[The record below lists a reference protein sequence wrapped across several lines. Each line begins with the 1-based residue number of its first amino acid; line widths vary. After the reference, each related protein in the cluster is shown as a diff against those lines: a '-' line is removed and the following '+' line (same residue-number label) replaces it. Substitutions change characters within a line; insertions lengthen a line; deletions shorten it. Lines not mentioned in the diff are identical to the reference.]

1 MVWIDAHCSIM
12 REMNIDL
19 LPPHRLRVML
29 EDLTVEMIALGYNVK
44 LKMGLIG
51 VDVSGSNVDVLLA
64 KKELRRRG
72 VKVQ

>member
-1 MVWIDAHCSIM
+1 M

>member
-1 MVWIDAHCSIM
+1 M

-19 LPPHRLRVML
+19 LPPHKLRVML

-51 VDVSGSNVDVLLA
+51 VDVSGSNVDTLLA

>member
-1 MVWIDAHCSIM
+1 M
-12 REMNIDL
+12 RETNIDL

-51 VDVSGSNVDVLLA
+51 VDVSGSNVDMLLA

>member
-1 MVWIDAHCSIM
+1 M
-12 REMNIDL
+12 RELNIDL

-29 EDLTVEMIALGYNVK
+29 EDLTVEMIALGYNVR

-51 VDVSGSNVDVLLA
+51 VDVSGSNVDTLLA

>member
-1 MVWIDAHCSIM
+1 MSLM

-19 LPPHRLRVML
+19 LPPHKLRVML

-51 VDVSGSNVDVLLA
+51 VDVSGSNVDMLLA

>member
-1 MVWIDAHCSIM
+1 M

-19 LPPHRLRVML
+19 LPPHKLRVML

-51 VDVSGSNVDVLLA
+51 VDVSGSNVDMLLA

>member
-1 MVWIDAHCSIM
+1 MSLM

-51 VDVSGSNVDVLLA
+51 VDVSGSNVDMLLA

>member
-1 MVWIDAHCSIM
+1 
-12 REMNIDL
+12 MNIDL

-29 EDLTVEMIALGYNVK
+29 EDLTMEMIALGYNVK

-51 VDVSGSNVDVLLA
+51 VDVSGSNVDMLLA

>member
-1 MVWIDAHCSIM
+1 
-12 REMNIDL
+12 MNIDL

-51 VDVSGSNVDVLLA
+51 VDVSGSNVDMLLA

>member
-1 MVWIDAHCSIM
+1 M
-12 REMNIDL
+12 REMNFDL
-19 LPPHRLRVML
+19 LPPRKLRVML

-51 VDVSGSNVDVLLA
+51 VDVSGSNVDMLLA

>member
-1 MVWIDAHCSIM
+1 M

-51 VDVSGSNVDVLLA
+51 VDVSGSNVDMLLA

>member
-1 MVWIDAHCSIM
+1 MIDARCSIM

-19 LPPHRLRVML
+19 LPPRKLRVML

-51 VDVSGSNVDVLLA
+51 VDVSGSNVDMLLA

>member
-1 MVWIDAHCSIM
+1 M

-19 LPPHRLRVML
+19 LPPRKLRVML

-51 VDVSGSNVDVLLA
+51 VDVSGSNVDMLLA

>member
-1 MVWIDAHCSIM
+1 M

-29 EDLTVEMIALGYNVK
+29 EDLTMEMIALGYNVK

-51 VDVSGSNVDVLLA
+51 VDVSGSNVDMLLA

>member
-1 MVWIDAHCSIM
+1 M
-12 REMNIDL
+12 RELNIDL

-29 EDLTVEMIALGYNVK
+29 EDLTVEMIALGYNVR

-51 VDVSGSNVDVLLA
+51 VDVSGSNVDMLLA

-72 VKVQ
+72 VKVE

>member
-1 MVWIDAHCSIM
+1 M

-29 EDLTVEMIALGYNVK
+29 EDLTVEMIALGYNVR

-51 VDVSGSNVDVLLA
+51 VDVSGSNVDMLLA

>member
-1 MVWIDAHCSIM
+1 M

-51 VDVSGSNVDVLLA
+51 VDVSGSNVDTLLA

>member
-1 MVWIDAHCSIM
+1 M
-12 REMNIDL
+12 RELNIDL

-29 EDLTVEMIALGYNVK
+29 EDLTVEMIALGYNVR

-51 VDVSGSNVDVLLA
+51 VDVSGSNVDMLLA

>member
-1 MVWIDAHCSIM
+1 
-12 REMNIDL
+12 MNIDL
-19 LPPHRLRVML
+19 LPPHKLRVML

-51 VDVSGSNVDVLLA
+51 VDVSGSNVDMLLA

>member
-1 MVWIDAHCSIM
+1 MVWIDAPCSIM

-51 VDVSGSNVDVLLA
+51 VDVSGSNVDTLLA